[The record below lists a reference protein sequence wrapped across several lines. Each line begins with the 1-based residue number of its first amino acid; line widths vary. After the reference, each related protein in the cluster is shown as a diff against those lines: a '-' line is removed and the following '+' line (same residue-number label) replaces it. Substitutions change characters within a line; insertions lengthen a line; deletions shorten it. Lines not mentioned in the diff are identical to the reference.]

1 MMAGSSQRRRSSVF
15 GQLRTRLESN
25 LALREKIKLGVSVG
39 VLSIVFIWLLLPIFW
54 VFQTALKTRPVA
66 IAYPPVL
73 WGFEI
78 RWENFV
84 VVLTETPL
92 PSFIFNGLIVATAV
106 TALGLLMGVPHAYVV
121 SKYESRLG
129 NLSFW
134 GIVAARIIPPISII
148 VPFYVA
154 FSSIGL
160 IDTLVAV
167 ILVET
172 AMVEPFI
179 VYIMKGYFDSLSNSL
194 VDSARIDG
202 CNKYQAFYKVMLPI
216 ASPGMGSA
224 AIIAWLLGWNA
235 FTTVFVLTT
244 SPNAQ
249 TLPVGILTY
258 SQDVVTPWNL
268 FAAAAVIGLIPSVLI
283 VIVCQQYLM
292 RGLVEGEGGL

>member
-1 MMAGSSQRRRSSVF
+1 MSESPQNNSTSLLGDLQE
-15 GQLRTRLESN
+15 QLESN
-25 LALREKIKLGVSVG
+25 LALREKIKLAISV
-39 VLSIVFIWLLLPIFW
+39 VILSLVIIWLLLPIFW
-54 VFQTALKTRPVA
+54 VFQMSLKTRPMA

-78 RWENFV
+78 QWENFV

-92 PSFIFNGLIVATAV
+92 PRFIINGLIVATVV
-106 TALGLLMGVPHAYVV
+106 TALGLLMGVPHAYIV
-121 SKYESRLG
+121 SKYESKLG

-194 VDSARIDG
+194 VDSARVDG
-202 CNKYQAFYKVMLPI
+202 CNRYQAFYKIMLPI
-216 ASPGMGSA
+216 AAPGMGSA
-224 AIIAWLLGWNA
+224 SIVAWLLGWNA

-268 FAAAAVIGLIPSVLI
+268 FAAAAVIGLLPSVLI
-283 VIVCQQYLM
+283 VIVFQSYLM